1 MSDSPHSEIRQK
13 IAEIESLGNE
23 LREVLRKHR
32 DGFAQ
37 PIRDKL
43 DAKLAEL
50 VGCLIEAR
58 KILDIGKHGKIALSL
73 GHPDAIARFYAFSL
87 VNFDRV
93 ALEETA
99 ENRFYGSGIYAIYY
113 KGTEIPSYVPLSDSE
128 TPIYVGKA
136 VPGDREAEFTEQQG
150 PALWKRLRE
159 HLKSICNGGLNP
171 SEFEVRY
178 ATVQSGMESAVEDFM
193 IHFFKPIW
201 NKEIKVCFGI
211 GKHGDAATTRANKR
225 SPWDTMHPGRAWADA
240 TIADQSSRKEIEAKI
255 AAHFESHPPIQSREQ
270 LIHSLA
276 LD

>member
-1 MSDSPHSEIRQK
+1 MGKSPQAELRKK
-13 IAEIESLGNE
+13 IAEIENLGSE
-23 LREVLRKHR
+23 LQQALQKHR
-32 DGFAQ
+32 DQ
-37 PIRDKL
+37 ISQRIRDNL
-43 DAKLAEL
+43 DLKLAEL
-50 VGCLIEAR
+50 VQCFKEAR
-58 KILDIGKHGKIALSL
+58 RILDIGKHGKVALSM

-87 VNFDRV
+87 VNFDRLP
-93 ALEETA
+93 LEEA
-99 ENRFYGSGIYAIYY
+99 GANRFFGSGIYAIYY
-113 KGTEIPSYVPLSDSE
+113 MGTEIPGYQPLSVSE

-136 VPGDREAEFTEQQG
+136 VPDDREAESTEQQG

-159 HLKSICNGGLNP
+159 HLKSIRLGGLKS

-240 TIADQSSRKEIEAKI
+240 TSEDQSSRMEIEAKI

>member
-1 MSDSPHSEIRQK
+1 MSDSPQTELGKK
-13 IAEIESLGNE
+13 IKGIEELGNE
-23 LREVLRKHR
+23 LQEGLHTHR
-32 DGFAQ
+32 DEISQ
-37 PIRDKL
+37 LNRDKL
-43 DAKLAEL
+43 DAKLAQL
-50 VGCLIEAR
+50 VGCFMEAR

-93 ALEETA
+93 SLEQTA

-113 KGTEIPSYVPLSDSE
+113 KGAEIYSYCPLSDSE

-136 VPGDREAEFTEQQG
+136 VPEDRDAELTEQQG

-159 HLKSICNGGLNP
+159 HLKSIRNGGLNH

-240 TIADQSSRKEIEAKI
+240 TAEDQSSRKEIEAKI
-255 AAHFESHPPIQSREQ
+255 AAHFKSHPPIQSREQ
-270 LIHSLA
+270 LIHFLA

>member
-1 MSDSPHSEIRQK
+1 MSDSPQTQLRKK
-13 IAEIESLGNE
+13 IKEIEELGHE
-23 LREVLRKHR
+23 LQEGLRKHR
-32 DGFAQ
+32 DEMPQ
-37 PIRDKL
+37 LNRDKL
-43 DAKLAEL
+43 DTKLAEL
-50 VGCLIEAR
+50 VGCFIEAR
-58 KILDIGKHGKIALSL
+58 KILDMGKHGKIALSL

-93 ALEETA
+93 SLEDTA
-99 ENRFYGSGIYAIYY
+99 KNRFYGSGIYAIYY
-113 KGTEIPSYVPLSDSE
+113 VGTEIPSYLPLAESE

-136 VPGDREAEFTEQQG
+136 VPGDREAEYTEQQG

-159 HLKSICNGGLNP
+159 HLKSMRYGGLNV
-171 SEFEVRY
+171 SDFEIRY

-193 IHFFKPIW
+193 IHLFKPIW

-240 TIADQSSRKEIEAKI
+240 TIEDQSSRKDIEAKI
-255 AAHFESHPPIQSREQ
+255 ITHFKKHPPIQSREQ
-270 LIHSLA
+270 LIHALA

>member
-1 MSDSPHSEIRQK
+1 M
-13 IAEIESLGNE
+13 IEELGNE
-23 LREVLRKHR
+23 LQETIRKHR
-32 DGFAQ
+32 DGMAQ

-43 DAKLAEL
+43 DVKLAKL
-50 VGCLIEAR
+50 VTCFSEAR

-93 ALEETA
+93 SLEDTA
-99 ENRFYGSGIYAIYY
+99 ENRFFGSGIYAIYY
-113 KGTEIPSYVPLSDSE
+113 KGHEIPAYQPLAKSE

-136 VPGDREAEFTEQQG
+136 VPSDRQAEHTEQQG

-159 HLKSICNGGLNP
+159 HLKSIRNGGLNP
-171 SEFEVRY
+171 AEFEVRY

-193 IHFFKPIW
+193 IRFFKPIW

-211 GKHGDAATTRANKR
+211 GKHGDSATTRKNKR

-240 TIADQSSRKEIEAKI
+240 TTEDQSSRKDIEAKI
-255 AAHFESHPPIQSREQ
+255 RAHFEIHAPIESRDS
-270 LIHSLA
+270 LINALA

>member
-1 MSDSPHSEIRQK
+1 MSDSPERELRKK
-13 IAEIESLGNE
+13 IAEIEELGRGLQE
-23 LREVLRKHR
+23 SIREYR
-32 DGFAQ
+32 DGMAQ

-43 DAKLAEL
+43 DAKLAQL
-50 VGCLIEAR
+50 VACLSEAR

-93 ALEETA
+93 SLESA
-99 ENRFYGSGIYAIYY
+99 CENRFYGSGIYSIYY
-113 KGTEIPSYVPLSDSE
+113 KGKEIPAYQPLSKSE

-136 VPGDREAEFTEQQG
+136 VPGDRQAEHTEQQG

-159 HLKSICNGGLNP
+159 HLKSIRNGGLNP

-193 IHFFKPIW
+193 IRFFKPIW

-211 GKHGDAATTRANKR
+211 GKHGDAATTRKNKR

-240 TIADQSSRKEIEAKI
+240 TTEDQRSRKEIEARI
-255 AAHFESHPPIQSREQ
+255 NAHFGSHPPIQSREE